1 MFQLELGRD
10 IDVFLVGVSSVRVND
25 VQLRSMPGVEAGV
38 VVVVLKQVGGGAGLR
53 LPGRQHQVGGP
64 GQDVVGRGLLPLPG
78 FPPDSPVL
86 PVQVDSLPPAL
97 LLSDTEAWERG
108 RDEISSGDY

>member
-10 IDVFLVGVSSVRVND
+10 IDVFLVRVSSVRVND

-38 VVVVLKQVGGGAGLR
+38 VVVVLQQVRGGAGLC

-64 GQDVVGRGLLPLPG
+64 GQDVVSRGLLPGLAAHC
-78 FPPDSPVL
+78 PVL
-86 PVQVDSLPPAL
+86 
-97 LLSDTEAWERG
+97 DTLRHHGEVVIDAEAFETCSIR
-108 RDEISSGDY
+108 